1 MARSGVPSGFCSA
14 SGLQGE
20 SRRAPWGLGLLLGA
34 LPAELQSHEQCYHS
48 FLSSLIPSL
57 LSCFFFYY
65 YYYFPFLSDLSLR
78 EYSSLVFLNGNSSS
92 LPAKHRARLSSHVGE
107 MGPII
112 CSLPCEE
119 WPPASTHRQLRK
131 ETAL

>member
-57 LSCFFFYY
+57 LSCFFFIIIIISPFFLIFLLENTAVL
-65 YYYFPFLSDLSLR
+65 YF
-78 EYSSLVFLNGNSSS
+78 
-92 LPAKHRARLSSHVGE
+92 
-107 MGPII
+107 
-112 CSLPCEE
+112 
-119 WPPASTHRQLRK
+119 
-131 ETAL
+131 